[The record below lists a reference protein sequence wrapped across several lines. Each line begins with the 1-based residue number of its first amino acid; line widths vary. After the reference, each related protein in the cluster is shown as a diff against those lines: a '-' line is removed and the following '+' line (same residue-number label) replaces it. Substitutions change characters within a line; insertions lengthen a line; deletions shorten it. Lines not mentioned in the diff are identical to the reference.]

1 MSHVSF
7 KINLRT
13 LEIDFPYL
21 RYKNVQIKKFL
32 GWLAVIYILLW
43 KCPGFNLKYW
53 TISKGNW

>member
-32 GWLAVIYILLW
+32 G
-43 KCPGFNLKYW
+43 
-53 TISKGNW
+53 